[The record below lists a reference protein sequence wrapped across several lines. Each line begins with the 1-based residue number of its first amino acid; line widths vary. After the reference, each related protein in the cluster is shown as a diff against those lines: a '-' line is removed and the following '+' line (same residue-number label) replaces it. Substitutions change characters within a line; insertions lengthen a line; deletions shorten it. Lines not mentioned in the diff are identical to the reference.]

1 METKVNYVIV
11 GLFVLLL
18 SVALIAGVLWLSS
31 GKQYSKTYDTYT
43 AYMRESV
50 SGLNL
55 NAPVKYRGVE
65 VGQVRQITLD
75 KANPEQVRLEF
86 AIERGTPIKEDT
98 VAVLRVQ
105 GLTGIAYVELSGG
118 SRNSPLLKQAGKD
131 QYPVIK
137 TGPSLLGRLDIALT
151 SLLTSLNK
159 TTDNLNGFMD
169 EDNRR
174 SLKQALADL
183 SVLTSTIA
191 ANKKEIDA
199 GIKGAAR
206 TMENAAQVSAELP
219 ELLDHI
225 SRSADAVGKMAKDAS
240 RASDSV
246 RNTSDSVGQKTQR
259 FADDSLP
266 ELERLLREMR
276 DVSVSLRRVT
286 EQVEQNPAM
295 LLRGKQA
302 SKPGPGE

>member
-18 SVALIAGVLWLSS
+18 SFALIAGVLWLSS
-31 GKQYSKTYDTYT
+31 GKQYSKTYDNYT

-65 VGQVRQITLD
+65 VGQVKQISLD
-75 KANPEQVRLEF
+75 DGNPEQVHLEF
-86 AIERGTPIKEDT
+86 AIERGIPIKEDT
-98 VAVLRVQ
+98 VAILKVQ

-118 SRNSPLLKQAGKD
+118 SRNSPLLKAVGEEKF
-131 QYPVIK
+131 PVIK
-137 TGPSLLGRLDIALT
+137 TGPSLLGRLDVALT
-151 SLLTSLNK
+151 ALLTNLNK
-159 TTDNLNGFMD
+159 TTENLNALLS
-169 EDNRR
+169 EDNRH
-174 SLKQALADL
+174 SIKQALADL
-183 SVLTSTIA
+183 AVLSNTIA
-191 ANKKEIDA
+191 ANRKEIDA

-206 TMENAAQVSAELP
+206 TMENTAQVSAELP

-225 SRSADAVGKMAKDAS
+225 ARSADAVGKMAGDAS
-240 RASDSV
+240 RASVSV
-246 RNTSDSVGQKTQR
+246 RNTSESVGQKTQR

-266 ELERLLREMR
+266 ELESLMREMR

-295 LLRGKQA
+295 LIRGKQA
-302 SKPGPGE
+302 PKPGPGE